1 MHCHLAEIER
11 CGGPLLTILNHNTCN
26 NFLMLQQALETI
38 GKIKGQIPLERAQMR
53 LRLAFPLDISKKVLS
68 SLKQVKII

>member
-1 MHCHLAEIER
+1 
-11 CGGPLLTILNHNTCN
+11 
-26 NFLMLQQALETI
+26 MLQQALETI